1 MKEKKRINKKNR
13 LHSYISTFLILA
25 VTLIIVSGC
34 IITDSF
40 QSIAQSEP
48 GAHGTFYKSITIQ
61 KGDTL
66 WDIAEEYITDD
77 FDSIEEYIDL
87 LKDIYKLTCE
97 PVFFYSLYED
107 EYWLSYSANPSIRQ
121 IPIFP
126 KDIDTKMNL

>member
-1 MKEKKRINKKNR
+1 MFVYYNSLIKTNVRFMEGHRMKDKKRINKKNK

-25 VTLIIVSGC
+25 VTLIIVSAC

-40 QSIAQSEP
+40 QSIAQSDP

-87 LKDIYKLTCE
+87 LKDMNNLQGDKILSGDKLI
-97 PVFFYSLYED
+97 VA
-107 EYWLSYSANPSIRQ
+107 YSAN
-121 IPIFP
+121 
-126 KDIDTKMNL
+126 

>member
-48 GAHGTFYKSITIQ
+48 GAHGTFYMSITIQ

-87 LKDIYKLTCE
+87 LKDMNNLQGDKILSGDKLI
-97 PVFFYSLYED
+97 VAYST
-107 EYWLSYSANPSIRQ
+107 N
-121 IPIFP
+121 
-126 KDIDTKMNL
+126 

>member
-1 MKEKKRINKKNR
+1 MFAYYNLLIKTNVRFMEGHRMKDKKRINKKNK

-40 QSIAQSEP
+40 QSIAQSDP

-87 LKDIYKLTCE
+87 LKDMNNLQGDKILSGDKLI
-97 PVFFYSLYED
+97 VA
-107 EYWLSYSANPSIRQ
+107 YSAN
-121 IPIFP
+121 
-126 KDIDTKMNL
+126 